1 MNLMTKK
8 YGVMLIG
15 CGHIGEEH
23 IADIYFRD
31 NIRIEAVVDQ
41 NEARARLFAAKYRA
55 RQAAVDYR
63 TLLDDP
69 AIDIVIIAT
78 YADTHL
84 DILRDCLQAGKHVLC
99 EKPLTP
105 DLASGLAFYRLV
117 KQASSKVLIA
127 HILRH
132 NRSYQKIAELIQSG
146 AIGRLRLMR
155 MVQNHHAKDWPRY
168 QRLMADC
175 PPVVDCG
182 VHYIDVMQW
191 VTGAQV
197 REVSGMGCRI
207 DPDAVRDNYG
217 MIQLQ
222 LDNGCIGYYEAGW
235 SRSLAAQN
243 LKEFIG
249 ETGRISLTLR
259 DNRADNREEGDL
271 LTVYHQGSGEY
282 QTLNLPSKYKDMYAQ
297 LCRLIEMIE
306 QDEPGNPT
314 IDEAFSAFYVAIE
327 AEQAILT
334 GQPRQVSYRRFLQAE
349 LDPLAATAT
358 GLKGK
363 PSL

>member
-1 MNLMTKK
+1 MSLMTKT

-41 NEARARLFAAKYRA
+41 NIARARLFAAKYRA
-55 RQAAVDYR
+55 RQAAADYR
-63 TLLDDP
+63 PLLADP

-84 DILRDCLQAGKHVLC
+84 DILQDCLQAGKHVLC

-105 DLASGLAFYRLV
+105 DLASGLAFYRMV

-132 NRSYQKIAELIQSG
+132 NRSYQKIAELIKAG
-146 AIGRLRLMR
+146 TIGRLRLMR

-175 PPVVDCG
+175 PPIVDCG

-197 REVSGMGCRI
+197 SVVSGMGCRI

-222 LDNGCIGYYEAGW
+222 LDNGCVGYYEAGW

-243 LKEFIG
+243 LKEFVG
-249 ETGRISLTLR
+249 ETGRISLTLQ

-271 LTVYHQGSGEY
+271 LTIYHQATGEY
-282 QTLNLPSKYKDMYAQ
+282 QTLNLASKYKDMYAQ
-297 LCRLIEMIE
+297 LSCLIEMIE

-327 AEQAILT
+327 AEQAILA
-334 GQPRQVSYRRFLQAE
+334 GQPRPVNYRRFLQAE
-349 LDPLAATAT
+349 LNSPKETAAKVTSRSR
-358 GLKGK
+358 L
-363 PSL
+363 